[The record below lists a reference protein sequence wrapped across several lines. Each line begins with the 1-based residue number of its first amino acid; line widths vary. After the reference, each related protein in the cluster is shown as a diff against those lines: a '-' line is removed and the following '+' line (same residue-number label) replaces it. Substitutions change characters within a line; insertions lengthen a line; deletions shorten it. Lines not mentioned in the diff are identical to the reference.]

1 MSNRNYAAIAALALR
16 KGRWAVRWT
25 IPLAAPVGSNLA
37 AADFNGDGRDD
48 LAFAGEDGRIRILLS
63 R

>member
-1 MSNRNYAAIAALALR
+1 
-16 KGRWAVRWT
+16 
-25 IPLAAPVGSNLA
+25 VGSNLA

-48 LAFAGEDGRIRILLS
+48 LAFAGQDGRIRMLLT